1 MQLQLEVTA
10 VANLK
15 CAKWRK
21 LSSSTRMMY
30 DPYSMSNAGRRLGF
44 NFRSSTTQ
52 ASPLAMEHME
62 RPYNGPSNLH
72 HGRSHLSLDDSAT
85 ASSDGV
91 SPFSSNSN
99 SLGIVSLQPFFSK
112 LFV

>member
-52 ASPLAMEHME
+52 ASPLAMERME
-62 RPYNGPSNLH
+62 RPYNGAISIMAAVIYLLMIVPLPVPTV
-72 HGRSHLSLDDSAT
+72 SAR
-85 ASSDGV
+85 
-91 SPFSSNSN
+91 FHR
-99 SLGIVSLQPFFSK
+99 I
-112 LFV
+112 

>member
-30 DPYSMSNAGRRLGF
+30 DLYSMSNAGRRLGF

-72 HGRSHLSLDDSAT
+72 NGRSHLSLDDSAT